1 LESRESDALDQR
13 HIVLEIINSAFD
25 CASNFCCFLMFII
38 QNFSQLEGLHVPL
51 VDILLHVLI
60 GVGHQSIFDVLIA
73 DVVLN
78 HVRDIDQFFER
89 LEISFDSLQV
99 REFCKLFLIEQ
110 SLTDVKLLDSL
121 LCIFECLI
129 QDVCLLDIFLDF
141 FKAVVRNDILILV
154 VVFLEVFDK
163 LDLLLLKTLFEES
176 FLGFNSLSTH
186 CNRHFNIDG
195 PCFLLNTVLNV
206 LVLIEIEE
214 LI

>member
-1 LESRESDALDQR
+1 LESRESDALDQG

-38 QNFSQLEGLHVPL
+38 QDFSQLERLHVPF

-78 HVRDIDQFFER
+78 HVRDIDQFLER

-99 REFCKLFLIEQ
+99 RELCELFLIEQ

-129 QDVCLLDIFLDF
+129 
-141 FKAVVRNDILILV
+141 
-154 VVFLEVFDK
+154 
-163 LDLLLLKTLFEES
+163 
-176 FLGFNSLSTH
+176 
-186 CNRHFNIDG
+186 
-195 PCFLLNTVLNV
+195 
-206 LVLIEIEE
+206 
-214 LI
+214 